1 MNLLREAL
9 DYIEAN
15 PGRFL
20 DALADHVRLSGLA
33 LLFAVLIFVPLG
45 IFASRDRSVGPTIV
59 GLVGAA
65 RVLPSLVIIFLL
77 YPIIG
82 LGDRPALIALTLLA
96 GPPLIVN
103 TDAGLR
109 NVDAA
114 VVESARGLGMTTL
127 QVFGRVQLP
136 LALPVMIAGLRTASV
151 EVIASAT
158 LAAFIGAGGLGKFIL
173 SGVVLVDWRLLLVGA
188 IPVTLLALFAEA
200 LLGGLERI
208 VSPPGA

>member
-15 PGRFL
+15 PERFL
-20 DALADHVRLSGLA
+20 DALYAHVRLSGLA

-45 IFASRDRSVGPTIV
+45 IFASRSRTAGPTIV

-77 YPIIG
+77 YPLIG

-114 VVESARGLGMTTL
+114 VVESARGLGMTAL

-158 LAAFIGAGGLGKFIL
+158 LAAFIGAGGLGRFIL

-200 LLGGLERI
+200 LLGGLERL

>member
-1 MNLLREAL
+1 MNMLRDAL
-9 DYIEAN
+9 DYIQADPE
-15 PGRFL
+15 RFL
-20 DALADHVRLSGLA
+20 DALYDHVRLSALA

-45 IFASRDRSVGPTIV
+45 VFASRNRKVGPTIV

-77 YPIIG
+77 YPLIG

-114 VVESARGLGMTTL
+114 VVESARGLGMTAL

-173 SGVVLVDWRLLLVGA
+173 SGVTLVDWRLLLVGA
-188 IPVTLLALFAEA
+188 VPVTMLALFAEA
-200 LLGGLERI
+200 LLGGLERL